1 MEIPMTTLTNQ
12 TANVGATITRVT
24 LGGLLL
30 SHGLL
35 KLLVF
40 TLPGT
45 VAYFGSLGLPPI
57 AAYLTVFGE
66 IAGGSAI
73 LLGIFTRLAAVLSL
87 PLLLGA
93 LWAHSANGWVFSSTG
108 GGWEFPLFLALIAVA
123 VAVQGSGAFALSRL
137 SIVSNNLP
145 RLVTA

>member
-1 MEIPMTTLTNQ
+1 MTTLTNQ